1 MFVNTRYYHPMTV
14 ILSRVDNRCLT
25 YISADDNCVENFENS
40 PDNNRKLMKQQECPC
55 DKEHMFSCPSDTS
68 ISTKS
73 GPSLDSVIEQLGN
86 MVRQLKTLTLHT
98 ERVVASN
105 SCQMSILICTH
116 LKDVFFF
123 FNKISSIGK

>member
-1 MFVNTRYYHPMTV
+1 MYHRVTR
-14 ILSRVDNRCLT
+14 ILQCISRVDNRCLRI
-25 YISADDNCVENFENS
+25 YASADDNCVENFENS

-86 MVRQLKTLTLHT
+86 MVKQLQAISFTLHI

-105 SCQMSILICTH
+105 SCQMSILIKLYSPQSDIFCY
-116 LKDVFFF
+116 
-123 FNKISSIGK
+123 KISAIGK

>member
-1 MFVNTRYYHPMTV
+1 MFYVYA
-14 ILSRVDNRCLT
+14 
-25 YISADDNCVENFENS
+25 SADDNCVENFENS

-86 MVRQLKTLTLHT
+86 MVKQLQALSFTLHI

-105 SCQMSILICTH
+105 SCQMSILIKFYSPQSDIFCY
-116 LKDVFFF
+116 
-123 FNKISSIGK
+123 KISAIGK

>member
-25 YISADDNCVENFENS
+25 YISADDNCVVNFENS

-86 MVRQLKTLTLHT
+86 MVRQLQALTLHI

-116 LKDVFFF
+116 LKVVFFL
-123 FNKISSIGK
+123 